1 MALFQLLKM
10 QNYSFVDLKAFCV
23 KYITLSANRMGPRSF
38 WMYDCQGELCLE
50 QGLHQAAITSFQKV
64 LKSKN
69 QDPVLWEKLG
79 TAHFKANR
87 ISSAQKVFNFG
98 CILVLLTVLLV
109 FYKSFGTE
117 SNRGLCFG

>member
-1 MALFQLLKM
+1 MALFQILKK

-23 KYITLSANRMGPRSF
+23 KYITLSANRMGSKNF
-38 WMYDCQGELCLE
+38 WMYNCQGELCLE

-79 TAHFKANR
+79 TAHFKSSR
-87 ISSAQKVFNFG
+87 ISSAQKVCNFG
-98 CILVLLTVLLV
+98 TILFSITFVSVLQGHWNWIQTGFMLW
-109 FYKSFGTE
+109 
-117 SNRGLCFG
+117 